1 MSQEGSQQSAQE
13 PLKNHEK
20 VAPKIDT
27 KNRLQDKDSVM
38 DCPGAQG
45 MTRGES
51 QGPRRGGRAPR
62 GSSAPIPSFLG
73 PLDFPLAL
81 PWAPRQ
87 SINIMKPADG
97 ILRDFFGGPAAL
109 SLA

>member
-1 MSQEGSQQSAQE
+1 
-13 PLKNHEK
+13 
-20 VAPKIDT
+20 
-27 KNRLQDKDSVM
+27 
-38 DCPGAQG
+38 

-81 PWAPRQ
+81 PCSPAIHQ
-87 SINIMKPADG
+87 AILISKPAKNEITMDPNVFPA
-97 ILRDFFGGPAAL
+97 LFGQKTRNKLG
-109 SLA
+109 